1 MRGSESVG
9 TRGKAC
15 QSLPG
20 GQKSLLKGK
29 AQAGAGGGREES
41 VPHPT
46 EKGISERVRC
56 VCASAHMRGD
66 GGWTVCGQKWKMRES
81 GMFAALPTFEEQR
94 DKCLEVR
101 L

>member
-41 VPHPT
+41 MPHPT

-56 VCASAHMRGD
+56 VCERAYAW
-66 GGWTVCGQKWKMRES
+66 GWGVDSMWTKMENEGVWHVCS
-81 GMFAALPTFEEQR
+81 TLNI
-94 DKCLEVR
+94 
-101 L
+101 